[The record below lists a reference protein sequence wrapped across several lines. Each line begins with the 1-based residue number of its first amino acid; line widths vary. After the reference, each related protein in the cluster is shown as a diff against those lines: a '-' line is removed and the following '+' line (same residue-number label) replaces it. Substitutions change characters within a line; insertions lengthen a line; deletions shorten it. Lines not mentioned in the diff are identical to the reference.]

1 MLFMVVPVV
10 WKYKTMSMNDAPRSE
25 RLHIAL
31 FGRRNAGKSSLIN
44 ALTGQQTA
52 LVSDVPGTTTD
63 PVMKSMEI
71 LPLGPC
77 VLIDTAGFDDS
88 GKVGDLR
95 TERTREVIKQTDIAI
110 IVTDDISLDDEA
122 AWAGLLKQANVPFVA
137 VLNKV
142 DLMPEVSSTLLA
154 DTAKRLGCDVV
165 PVSALHGTGLDLLRK
180 TLAGLMPENEK
191 QSLTGNLAKPGDT
204 VLLVMPQDP
213 QAPKGRLILPQ
224 VQTLRDLMD
233 KGCIAMCCTTEGIDQ
248 AFASLRDP
256 PHLIIT
262 DSQVFDIV
270 EQKIPKSHA
279 YANETDETDET
290 DTPRKGAKPL
300 RKKDASR
307 LSALAWG
314 HADEMH
320 EPLLTSFSVLMAAHK
335 GDINYFVE
343 SAPAI
348 DRLTEQSRVLIA
360 EACTHA
366 PLAEDIGREKIPR
379 LLRKRVGQGLTVN
392 IVAGKDFPDDV
403 RGYDLVI
410 HCGGCMFNRKFMLS
424 RVEQC
429 RAQGV
434 PMTNYG
440 ITIAHVKGI
449 LDKVSLPH

>member
-1 MLFMVVPVV
+1 MADDN
-10 WKYKTMSMNDAPRSE
+10 MNVTPRSE

-63 PVMKSMEI
+63 PVSKSMEI

-95 TERTREVIKQTDIAI
+95 TQRTREVIKQTDIAI
-110 IVTDDISLDDEA
+110 LVTDGSSLDDEA
-122 AWAGLLKQANVPFVA
+122 KWAALLKQASVPFVA

-142 DLMPEVSSTLLA
+142 DLLEEVPSTLLA
-154 DTAKRLGCDVV
+154 DMAKRLGCDVI
-165 PVSALHGTGLDLLRK
+165 PVSALNSSGLDELRN
-180 TLAGLMPENEK
+180 TLSGLMPDNGSK
-191 QSLTGNLAKPGDT
+191 SLTGRLAHPGDT

-224 VQTLRDLMD
+224 VQTLRDLLD
-233 KGCIAMCCTTEGIDQ
+233 KGCVAVCCTTNDMERTL
-248 AFASLRDP
+248 AALREP
-256 PHLIIT
+256 PQLVIT
-262 DSQVFDIV
+262 DSQVFGIV
-270 EQKIPKSHA
+270 E
-279 YANETDETDET
+279 
-290 DTPRKGAKPL
+290 RLKP
-300 RKKDASR
+300 
-307 LSALAWG
+307 
-314 HADEMH
+314 ADS
-320 EPLLTSFSVLMAAHK
+320 LLTSFSVLMASHK

-366 PLAEDIGREKIPR
+366 PLAEDIGREKLPR
-379 LLRKRVGQGLTVN
+379 MLRQRVGQDLTID
-392 IVAGKDFPDDV
+392 IVAGKDFPIDV
-403 RGYDLVI
+403 TGYDLVI
-410 HCGGCMFNRKFMLS
+410 HCGGCMFNRRFMLQ

-429 RAQGV
+429 RTQGV

-440 ITIAHVKGI
+440 IAIAHVKGI
-449 LDKVSLPH
+449 LGKVSLP

>member
-10 WKYKTMSMNDAPRSE
+10 WKLKTMSMNGTPRSE
-25 RLHIAL
+25 RVHIAL

-44 ALTGQQTA
+44 ALTGQQIA

-63 PVMKSMEI
+63 PVIKSMEI

-95 TERTREVIKQTDIAI
+95 SERTREVIKQTDIAI
-110 IVTDDISLDDEA
+110 IVTDGTALDDEA
-122 AWAGLLKQANVPFVA
+122 RWAGLLKQANVPYVA

-142 DLMPEVSSTLLA
+142 DLMAEVPSTLLA
-154 DTAKRLGCDVV
+154 DIAKRLGCDVV
-165 PVSALHGTGLDLLRK
+165 PVSAINGTGLDLLRK

-191 QSLTGNLAKPGDT
+191 QSLTGNLAKAGDT

-233 KGCIAMCCTTEGIDQ
+233 KGCIAVCCTTEGIDQ
-248 AFASLRDP
+248 AIASLREP
-256 PHLIIT
+256 PHLVIT

-270 EQKIPKSHA
+270 EQKIPKKHA
-279 YANETDETDET
+279 
-290 DTPRKGAKPL
+290 
-300 RKKDASR
+300 
-307 LSALAWG
+307 
-314 HADEMH
+314 HADETNKT
-320 EPLLTSFSVLMAAHK
+320 EKTLLTSFSVLMAAHK

-343 SAPAI
+343 SAAAI

-379 LLRKRVGQGLTVN
+379 MLRQRVGQGLTVD
-392 IVAGKDFPDDV
+392 IVAGKDFPEDLT
-403 RGYDLVI
+403 GYDLVI

-449 LDKVSLPH
+449 LNKVSLP

>member
-1 MLFMVVPVV
+1 MVNQSLNSTPQ
-10 WKYKTMSMNDAPRSE
+10 SE

-44 ALTGQQTA
+44 ALTGQQIA
-52 LVSDVPGTTTD
+52 LVSDMPGTTTD

-77 VLIDTAGFDDS
+77 VLIDTAGFDDT

-95 TERTREVIKQTDIAI
+95 VERTREVIKQTDIAI
-110 IVTDDISLDDEA
+110 IVTDASSLDDEMR
-122 AWAGLLKQANVPFVA
+122 WAGLLKQANVPYVT

-142 DLMPEVSSTLLA
+142 DLMKEVPSTLLA
-154 DTAKRLGCDVV
+154 DMAKRLGCDVI
-165 PVSALHGTGLDLLRK
+165 PISALNGTGLDQLRQ
-180 TLAGLMPENEK
+180 TLAGLMPESNK
-191 QSLTGNLAKPGDT
+191 RSLTGGLAQKGDT

-233 KGCIAMCCTTEGIDQ
+233 KGCIAVCCTTEDIDS
-248 AFASLRDP
+248 SLAALREP
-256 PHLIIT
+256 PRLIIT

-270 EQKIPKSHA
+270 EKK
-279 YANETDETDET
+279 
-290 DTPRKGAKPL
+290 KP
-300 RKKDASR
+300 AGS
-307 LSALAWG
+307 
-314 HADEMH
+314 
-320 EPLLTSFSVLMAAHK
+320 LLTSFSVLMAAHK
-335 GDINYFVE
+335 GDIRFFVR
-343 SAPAI
+343 SAMAI
-348 DRLTEQSRVLIA
+348 DRMTEQSRVLIA

-379 LLRKRVGQGLTVN
+379 MLRQRIGQGLTVD
-392 IVAGKDFPDDV
+392 IVAGKDFPEDV
-403 RGYDLVI
+403 TSYDLVI

-429 RAQGV
+429 RRQGT

-440 ITIAHVKGI
+440 ITIAHLKGI
-449 LDKVSLPH
+449 LDKVSLP

>member
-1 MLFMVVPVV
+1 MVDNNFNRTPQ
-10 WKYKTMSMNDAPRSE
+10 SE

-77 VLIDTAGFDDS
+77 VLIDTAGFDDC

-95 TERTREVIKQTDIAI
+95 TERTREVIKQTDLAI
-110 IVTDDISLDDEA
+110 LVTDGSSLNDEVT
-122 AWAGLLKQANVPFVA
+122 WATLLKQANVPFVA

-142 DLMPEVSSTLLA
+142 DLLEEVPSTLLE
-154 DTAKRLGCDVV
+154 DMAKRLGCDVI
-165 PVSALHGTGLDLLRK
+165 PVSAINGTGLDLLRK

-191 QSLTGNLAKPGDT
+191 QSLTGDLARPGDT

-233 KGCIAMCCTTEGIDQ
+233 KRCIAICCTTDDIDSTL
-248 AFASLRDP
+248 AALKELPR
-256 PHLIIT
+256 LIIT

-270 EQKIPKSHA
+270 EKK
-279 YANETDETDET
+279 
-290 DTPRKGAKPL
+290 KPEG
-300 RKKDASR
+300 S
-307 LSALAWG
+307 
-314 HADEMH
+314 
-320 EPLLTSFSVLMAAHK
+320 LLTSFSVLMAAHK
-335 GDINYFVE
+335 GDIRFFVR
-343 SAPAI
+343 SAMAI
-348 DRLTEQSRVLIA
+348 DRMTEQSRVLIA

-379 LLRKRVGQGLTVN
+379 MLRQRVGQGLTVD
-392 IVAGKDFPDDV
+392 IVAGKDFPEDV
-403 RGYDLVI
+403 TSYDLVI

-424 RVEQC
+424 RVDQC
-429 RAQGV
+429 RRQGT
-434 PMTNYG
+434 PMTNYD
-440 ITIAHVKGI
+440 ITIAHLKGI
-449 LDKVSLPH
+449 LNKVSLP

>member
-1 MLFMVVPVV
+1 MIEKDQAF
-10 WKYKTMSMNDAPRSE
+10 SRAPRGE
-25 RLHIAL
+25 RVHIAL
-31 FGRRNAGKSSLIN
+31 FGRRNVGKSSLIN
-44 ALTGQQTA
+44 ALTGQQIA
-52 LVSDVPGTTTD
+52 IVSDVAGTTTD
-63 PVMKSMEI
+63 PVSKAMEI

-77 VLIDTAGFDDS
+77 VLIDTAGFDDT

-95 TERTREVIKQTDIAI
+95 TERTREVIKQADISI
-110 IVTDDISLDDEA
+110 IVTDGATLDDEA
-122 AWAGLLKQANVPFVA
+122 AWAGLLKQANVPYVA

-142 DLMPEVSSTLLA
+142 DLMQEVP
-154 DTAKRLGCDVV
+154 VV
-165 PVSALHGTGLDLLRK
+165 PISAVNGTGLDLLRK
-180 TLAGLMPENEK
+180 TLAGLMPEGGN
-191 QSLTGNLAKPGDT
+191 QSLTGKLAQAGDT

-233 KGCIAMCCTTEGIDQ
+233 KRCIAVCCTTEDIDRTL
-248 AFASLRDP
+248 AALNEP

-270 EQKIPKSHA
+270 EKK
-279 YANETDETDET
+279 
-290 DTPRKGAKPL
+290 KP
-300 RKKDASR
+300 AES
-307 LSALAWG
+307 
-314 HADEMH
+314 
-320 EPLLTSFSVLMAAHK
+320 LLTSFSVLMAAHK
-335 GDINYFVE
+335 GDIGYFVE

-379 LLRKRVGQGLTVN
+379 MLRQRVGQGLKID
-392 IVAGKDFPDDV
+392 IVAGKDFPNDLT
-403 RGYDLVI
+403 GYDLVI
-410 HCGGCMFNRKFMLS
+410 HCGGCMFNRRFMLQ
-424 RVEQC
+424 REEQC

-449 LDKVSLPH
+449 LGKVSLP

>member
-1 MLFMVVPVV
+1 MANHAFNRTPQ
-10 WKYKTMSMNDAPRSE
+10 SE

-44 ALTGQQTA
+44 ALTGQQIA
-52 LVSDVPGTTTD
+52 IVSDEPGTTTD

-110 IVTDDISLDDEA
+110 IVTDGISLNDEA
-122 AWAGLLKQANVPFVA
+122 SWAAQLKQANVPYVA

-142 DLMPEVSSTLLA
+142 DLMQEVPSTLLA
-154 DTAKRLGCDVV
+154 DIAKRLGCDVI
-165 PVSALHGTGLDLLRK
+165 PVSALNGTGLDQLRN
-180 TLAGLMPENEK
+180 TLAGLAPESGE
-191 QSLTGNLAKPGDT
+191 QSLTGDLAHAGDT

-233 KGCIAMCCTTEGIDQ
+233 KGCIAICCTTEDIDRTL
-248 AFASLRDP
+248 AALKEP

-270 EQKIPKSHA
+270 EQK
-279 YANETDETDET
+279 
-290 DTPRKGAKPL
+290 KP
-300 RKKDASR
+300 AES
-307 LSALAWG
+307 
-314 HADEMH
+314 
-320 EPLLTSFSVLMAAHK
+320 LLTSFSVLMAAHK
-335 GDINYFVE
+335 GDIRFFVR
-343 SAPAI
+343 SAMAI
-348 DRLTEQSRVLIA
+348 DRLTEQSRVLIT

-379 LLRKRVGQGLTVN
+379 MLRQRVGQGLTVD
-392 IVAGKDFPDDV
+392 IVAGKDFPKDLTS
-403 RGYDLVI
+403 YDLVI
-410 HCGGCMFNRKFMLS
+410 HCGACMFNRKFMLS
-424 RVEQC
+424 RIDQC
-429 RAQGV
+429 RRQGT

-449 LDKVSLPH
+449 LDKVSLP

>member
-1 MLFMVVPVV
+1 MANETSTSDLTAF
-10 WKYKTMSMNDAPRSE
+10 NRAPQSE

-31 FGRRNAGKSSLIN
+31 FGRRNVGKSSLIN
-44 ALTGQQTA
+44 ALTGQHIA

-63 PVMKSMEI
+63 PVIKSMEI

-110 IVTDDISLDDEA
+110 VVTDGTSLDDET
-122 AWAGLLKQANVPFVA
+122 AWTQLLKQADVPYIA

-142 DLMPEVSSTLLA
+142 DLMQEVPSTLLA
-154 DTAKRLGCDVV
+154 DIAKRLGCDVI
-165 PVSALHGTGLDLLRK
+165 PVSATQGTGLDLLRQ
-180 TLAGLMPENEK
+180 TLARLVPDQGK
-191 QSLTGNLAKPGDT
+191 QSLTGNLAKAGDT

-233 KGCIAMCCTTEGIDQ
+233 KGCIAICCTTEDIDRSL
-248 AFASLRDP
+248 ASLREP
-256 PHLIIT
+256 PRLIIT

-270 EQKIPKSHA
+270 EQK
-279 YANETDETDET
+279 
-290 DTPRKGAKPL
+290 KPEG
-300 RKKDASR
+300 S
-307 LSALAWG
+307 
-314 HADEMH
+314 
-320 EPLLTSFSVLMAAHK
+320 LLTSFSVLMAAHK
-335 GDINYFVE
+335 GDIRYFVE
-343 SAPAI
+343 SAAAI
-348 DRLTEQSRVLIA
+348 DRLTKQSRVLIA

-366 PLAEDIGREKIPR
+366 PLAEDIGRVKIPR
-379 LLRKRVGQGLTVN
+379 MLRQRVGESLTVD
-392 IVAGKDFPDDV
+392 IVAGKDFPDDLS
-403 RGYDLVI
+403 GYDLVI
-410 HCGGCMFNRKFMLS
+410 HCGGCMFNRRFMLQ

-440 ITIAHVKGI
+440 ITIAHLKGI
-449 LDKVSLPH
+449 LGKVALP

>member
-1 MLFMVVPVV
+1 MVESGDSLNG
-10 WKYKTMSMNDAPRSE
+10 TPRSE
-25 RLHIAL
+25 RVHIAL
-31 FGRRNAGKSSLIN
+31 FGRRNVGKSSLIN

-95 TERTREVIKQTDIAI
+95 SERTREVIKQTDIAI
-110 IVTDDISLDDEA
+110 IVTDGSSLNDEA
-122 AWAGLLKQANVPFVA
+122 AWAGLLKQANVPYVA

-142 DLMPEVSSTLLA
+142 DLLPEVPTTLLA
-154 DTAKRLGCDVV
+154 DIANRLGCDVV
-165 PVSALHGTGLDLLRK
+165 PVSALQGTGLDLLRK

-191 QSLTGNLAKPGDT
+191 QSLTGHLAQAGDT

-248 AFASLRDP
+248 ALASLREP

-270 EQKIPKSHA
+270 EQKIPKTHTHA
-279 YANETDETDET
+279 DKTNETNKTE
-290 DTPRKGAKPL
+290 TPRKGAKPL
-300 RKKDASR
+300 KDVLKKDFAPSH
-307 LSALAWG
+307 LSVG
-314 HADEMH
+314 SHARAD

-335 GDINYFVE
+335 GDIHYFVE
-343 SAPAI
+343 SAAAI

-366 PLAEDIGREKIPR
+366 PLPEDIGREKIPR
-379 LLRKRVGQGLTVN
+379 MLRQRVGQGLTVD
-392 IVAGKDFPDDV
+392 IVAGKDFPEDLI
-403 RGYDLVI
+403 GYDLVI
-410 HCGGCMFNRKFMLS
+410 HCGACMFNRKFMLQ
-424 RVEQC
+424 RIEQC

-449 LDKVSLPH
+449 LDKVSLP

>member
-1 MLFMVVPVV
+1 MADQGF
-10 WKYKTMSMNDAPRSE
+10 NRAPQSE

-44 ALTGQQTA
+44 ALTGQQIA

-63 PVMKSMEI
+63 PVIKSMEI

-110 IVTDDISLDDEA
+110 LVTDGISLDDEV
-122 AWAGLLKQANVPFVA
+122 AWAGLLKQANVPYVA

-142 DLMPEVSSTLLA
+142 DMMQEVPSTLLT
-154 DTAKRLGCDVV
+154 DMAKQLGCDII
-165 PVSALHGTGLDLLRK
+165 PVSAKNGTGLDLLRK
-180 TLAGLMPENEK
+180 TLAGLMPESGNL
-191 QSLTGNLAKPGDT
+191 SLTGNLVQAGDT

-233 KGCIAMCCTTEGIDQ
+233 KGCIAICCTTEDIDRTL
-248 AFASLRDP
+248 AALREP
-256 PHLIIT
+256 PRLIIT

-270 EQKIPKSHA
+270 EQKRP
-279 YANETDETDET
+279 AN
-290 DTPRKGAKPL
+290 
-300 RKKDASR
+300 S
-307 LSALAWG
+307 
-314 HADEMH
+314 
-320 EPLLTSFSVLMAAHK
+320 LLTSFSVLMAAHK
-335 GDINYFVE
+335 GEIRFFVR
-343 SAPAI
+343 SAMAI

-379 LLRKRVGQGLTVN
+379 MLRQRVGQGLTVD
-392 IVAGKDFPDDV
+392 IVAGKDFPKDLTS
-403 RGYDLVI
+403 YDLVI

-424 RVEQC
+424 RIDQC
-429 RAQGV
+429 RHQGT

-440 ITIAHVKGI
+440 ITIAHLKGI
-449 LDKVSLPH
+449 LDKVSLP

>member
-1 MLFMVVPVV
+1 
-10 WKYKTMSMNDAPRSE
+10 MNNTPRSE

-31 FGRRNAGKSSLIN
+31 FGRRNVGKSSLVN
-44 ALTGQQTA
+44 ALTGQQIA
-52 LVSDVPGTTTD
+52 IVSDVAGTTTD
-63 PVMKSMEI
+63 PVSKSMEI

-77 VLIDTAGFDDS
+77 VLIDTAGFDDT
-88 GKVGDLR
+88 GEVGDLR
-95 TERTREVIKQTDIAI
+95 TERTREVIKQADIAI
-110 IVTDDISLDDEA
+110 LVTDGTTLDKEL
-122 AWAGLLKQANVPFVA
+122 AWAALLKQANVPFVA

-142 DLMPEVSSTLLA
+142 DLMHDVPSALLT
-154 DTAKRLGCDVV
+154 DIAKRLGCDAI
-165 PVSALHGTGLDLLRK
+165 PVSAKNGDGLNLLRN
-180 TLAGLMPENEK
+180 TLAGLMPESGN
-191 QSLTGNLAKPGDT
+191 QSLTGNLAKAGDT

-233 KGCIAMCCTTEGIDQ
+233 KGCIAICCTTEDIDRTL
-248 AFASLRDP
+248 AALKEP

-270 EQKIPKSHA
+270 EQKRPAESQ
-279 YANETDETDET
+279 
-290 DTPRKGAKPL
+290 
-300 RKKDASR
+300 
-307 LSALAWG
+307 
-314 HADEMH
+314 
-320 EPLLTSFSVLMAAHK
+320 LTSFSVLMAAHK
-335 GDINYFVE
+335 GDISYFVE

-348 DRLTEQSRVLIA
+348 DSLTEQSRVLIA

-379 LLRKRVGQGLTVN
+379 MLRQRVGQGLTVD
-392 IVAGKDFPDDV
+392 IVAGKDFPSDV
-403 RGYDLVI
+403 TGYDLVI

-429 RAQGV
+429 RTQGV

-449 LDKVSLPH
+449 LAKVSIP